1 LEELKDQYFT
11 KGQRETLLKEK
22 SVLLK
27 EEQLLRDQLK
37 EEKKEQKKESKD
49 DKVYHVE
56 IRKITSGSESV
67 TLKVGKWFDLSD
79 SVEFLKSIP
88 TGSSLTRV

>member
-1 LEELKDQYFT
+1 M
-11 KGQRETLLKEK
+11 KEK

-37 EEKKEQKKESKD
+37 EEKKEKKKDSKD

-56 IRKITSGSESV
+56 IRKIISGSESHS
-67 TLKVGKWFDLSD
+67 LKVGKWFDLSD
-79 SVEFLKSIP
+79 SVEFLKQLP
-88 TGSSLTRV
+88 TGSSLTRVHIT